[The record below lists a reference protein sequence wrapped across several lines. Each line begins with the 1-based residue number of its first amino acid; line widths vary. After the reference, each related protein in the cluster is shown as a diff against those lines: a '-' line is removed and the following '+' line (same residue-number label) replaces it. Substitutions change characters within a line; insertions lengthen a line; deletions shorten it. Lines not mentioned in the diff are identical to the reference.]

1 MSALSTLTSL
11 ADRLRAHPPERDEA
25 REALAKCDELA
36 ALLRAAASPPRDA
49 APPSPKRAAPAPPSE
64 AGEALTLSSLAPE
77 LLTRVV
83 AALPC
88 AADVCRVEC
97 VSRLFRGV
105 PPPRSVV
112 EEALRLRAWAK
123 AEAAAER
130 AEAAKAAAAE
140 AEAAAQAAR
149 AKRDHAKEVAAR
161 AAAAEAATAA
171 EAAAREAE
179 AEAEAEAGAAEV
191 ERASASA
198 LLAALPEGET
208 LWKP

>member
-25 REALAKCDELA
+25 TEAMAKCDELA

-77 LLTRVV
+77 LLARVV
-83 AALPC
+83 AALPS
-88 AADVCRVEC
+88 AADVCRVDC

-130 AEAAKAAAAE
+130 TE
-140 AEAAAQAAR
+140 
-149 AKRDHAKEVAAR
+149 AAR
-161 AAAAEAATAA
+161 AAAAKA
-171 EAAAREAE
+171 EAAARI
-179 AEAEAEAGAAEV
+179 V
-191 ERASASA
+191 TASAVSSIHPF
-198 LLAALPEGET
+198 LFD
-208 LWKP
+208 

>member
-25 REALAKCDELA
+25 TEALATCEDPA

-83 AALPC
+83 AALPS

-130 AEAAKAAAAE
+130 AEAAKTREAYAAIRAGPDAPPRVLPGRSKAE
-140 AEAAAQAAR
+140 A
-149 AKRDHAKEVAAR
+149 
-161 AAAAEAATAA
+161 
-171 EAAAREAE
+171 
-179 AEAEAEAGAAEV
+179 V
-191 ERASASA
+191 ERAMKAADEFGAVWSQMNFRSTPA
-198 LLAALPEGET
+198 LYIGFSRQ
-208 LWKP
+208 